1 MKFWQYVDDLL
12 AVLEP
17 TGVIRQI
24 NPAWENLLGFSAEEI
39 VGRGL
44 SELIHEEDRKKLA
57 NELSALL
64 VDHPRKLEIR
74 VLRKDGSYCLVAWQF
89 TSDGE
94 RFYGVGRDVTREK
107 KQEEQLKQ
115 ADQVRLHLALAAGEM
130 GAWEWDLKTSEVS
143 WLEGAAQVH
152 GTSGKW
158 SPFSVEE
165 YMTYVHP
172 EDRDALGD
180 VMAEVAR
187 EGKNHHAE
195 YRVVWEDGT
204 VHWIEARGE
213 MFFDELGEPSY
224 MAGVSIDITRRKR
237 AEKDK
242 EFLVR
247 ATAELAALVEPQS
260 TLDRLA
266 RLAVPAFADWC
277 AIDMLADDG
286 SLTRVSVAHAD
297 PGKVKLAE
305 EIHRRFPPDPNIDEG
320 TWGVIRSGRSR
331 FISEI
336 TDAMVNA
343 IIKDPDRRAMLKE
356 LGMRSYLAVPLS
368 AHGKTTG
375 VITFFAAESGRLYA
389 EDDLLLAEELAHRA
403 AVAIENAE
411 LYRELKAADRAKNI
425 FLATLA
431 HELRN
436 PLAAIVSG
444 LALVKLTSNDP
455 ERVEQTAAVMTRQSD
470 YLTRLVDDLMDIAR
484 ITSGKMELKKEQA
497 SLVSILNGAIE
508 ASRSAIEAAGHR
520 LSVSLPGQPTPVL
533 ADTVRLAQVFSNLL
547 TNAAKY
553 TPHGG
558 QIDVSVECPGPE
570 YVVRVR
576 DNGAGISSDMLEHVF
591 KLFTQVKHPI
601 ETGDGGLGI
610 GLAIVEGLVSGHGGS
625 VEAHSAGP
633 GKGSEFVV
641 RLPRATAAEVP
652 GVTSETAV
660 IQASTTRALS
670 VLVVD
675 DNIDAASTLAEI
687 LRILGHKVLLEND
700 GLSAVIT
707 ALDSRPEVILMD
719 LGLPGIDG
727 YEAARRIRADER
739 GKRSRL
745 IAVSGWGQEEDKLRS
760 REAGFD
766 EHWVKPIGLDRL
778 KNLL

>member
-1 MKFWQYVDDLL
+1 MDIYLKLWQHAGDLL
-12 AVLEP
+12 VVVESGGA
-17 TGVIRQI
+17 IREI
-24 NPAWENLLGFSAEEI
+24 NPAWRHLLGHAAEEI
-39 VGRGL
+39 VGRSL
-44 SELIHEEDRKKLA
+44 LELIHEEDREKATDVLKVSPDRQSKRV
-57 NELSALL
+57 EL
-64 VDHPRKLEIR
+64 R
-74 VLRKDGSYCLVAWQF
+74 VRHSDGSYC
-89 TSDGE
+89 
-94 RFYGVGRDVTREK
+94 
-107 KQEEQLKQ
+107 
-115 ADQVRLHLALAAGEM
+115 
-130 GAWEWDLKTSEVS
+130 
-143 WLEGAAQVH
+143 
-152 GTSGKW
+152 GKR
-158 SPFSVEE
+158 SPFPVAE
-165 YMTYVHP
+165 YMNYVHP
-172 EDRDALGD
+172 EDRTSLAD

-187 EGKNHHAE
+187 EGNNHHTE
-195 YRVVWEDGT
+195 YRVIWADGT

-213 MFFDELGEPSY
+213 MFFDERGKPSH

-247 ATAELAALVEPQS
+247 ASAELAALVEPQS

-277 AIDMLADDG
+277 AVDMLTADG
-286 SLTRVSVAHAD
+286 SLERVSVAHAD
-297 PGKVKLAE
+297 PQKVKLAE
-305 EIHRRFPPDPNIDEG
+305 EIHRRFPPDPDIDEG
-320 TWGVIRSGRSR
+320 TWGVIRSGRPR
-331 FISEI
+331 FVGEI

-389 EDDLLLAEELAHRA
+389 DDDLVLAEELAHRA

-444 LALVKLTSNDP
+444 LALVRLTARDP
-455 ERVEQTAAVMTRQSD
+455 VRVEQAAAVMTRQSD

-484 ITSGKMELKKEQA
+484 ITSGKMQLKREEA
-497 SLVSILNGAIE
+497 SLASVLNGAIE
-508 ASRSAIEAAGHR
+508 ASRSVIEGAGHR

-533 ADTVRLAQVFSNLL
+533 GDTVRLAQVFSNLL

-553 TPHGG
+553 TPDGG
-558 QIDVSVECPGPE
+558 QIDVSVDCPGQE

-576 DNGAGISSDMLEHVF
+576 DNGVGISSDMLEQVF

-601 ETGDGGLGI
+601 ETGESGLGI
-610 GLAIVEGLVSGHGGS
+610 GLAIVEGLVSAHGGS
-625 VEAHSAGP
+625 VQAFSEGP

-641 RLPRATAAEVP
+641 RLPRATAAEASASA
-652 GVTSETAV
+652 TKTAATDARTG
-660 IQASTTRALS
+660 QSLK

-675 DNIDAASTLAEI
+675 DNTDAASTLADI
-687 LRILGHKVLLEND
+687 LRILGHTVRLEND
-700 GLSAVIT
+700 GLSGVRT
-707 ALDSRPEVILMD
+707 AADFQPEVILMD
-719 LGLPGIDG
+719 LGLPGING
-727 YEAARRIRADER
+727 YEAARRIRASEDGR
-739 GKRSRL
+739 RSRL

-778 KNLL
+778 KDLM